1 MTYTTRP
8 LSAPEPPPHP
18 RRSAAHPQTG
28 GAPEGG
34 RADGPGDRPAAFAGP
49 PAEDDPLA
57 SGYPLAPAGESPAVQ
72 HPGIFASA
80 AFPEP
85 AEPLAAPVPPEQGF
99 AEPGGP
105 SPATVPI
112 QASQPE
118 TAYTTGPLRHV
129 PSLGQE
135 NYPAPPQAA
144 DPLQTWPPT
153 NEPDAGA
160 KADAWTDA
168 GANARSNTGTDSG
181 AWADVE
187 ARADAWANAEN
198 WSDTGADAWA
208 DAGTGTTQTLPPTA
222 GTEQAPRHAADT
234 AQPPPQASGAAQPPP
249 HTAHTIQPPSHAG
262 GAVQAPPH
270 AAGAVQ
276 APPHTAGAVQAPPVP
291 GPAAW
296 APQPGEPAWA
306 PQPGAPAPRV
316 PSGGAAHSEP
326 PAAPQAPGT
335 APAPRRKER
344 DPYFDNAKFLAILL
358 VVIGHSLANKM
369 NVPLAKGLYIFIY
382 MFHMPLFIVITGYF
396 SRNWTFSGGKARKLI
411 TNVGVPYVV
420 FETAYSLYDW
430 LVGRNELEVSLLN
443 PYFLTWF
450 LCALFMWRLSTPVWQ
465 QIRWPLG
472 VAMVFSLLS
481 YMSDLGG
488 TFDVHRVIGLLPF
501 YVLGL
506 MLRPEH
512 FELLKK
518 PMARV
523 VGIVVMFGGL
533 GVAWFAKDRMTHTWI
548 YWKTPH
554 QDLGVD
560 NVTGTL
566 MRLAMFACAIVLVA
580 AFLTLVPQRRAW
592 FTALGSTTLYA
603 YLLHGFV
610 TRFLQFFDLWGMPW
624 MNTWWGIAVI
634 IVCAAGVGTFL
645 CSKPVVKVM
654 SWALEPQL
662 KWAFTGLRR
671 PGGSRRPQPAT
682 QAETPAAVRPA
693 GPPAP
698 ETGPFTG
705 AFGAPPV
712 RRHGGT
718 APADLFNGP
727 TAEDRVRPPAGDFGR
742 PPAGAT
748 GAQPVED
755 FGRPPADGF
764 GGPADGFGRPPA
776 GGFGQPPVEEVAPPP
791 FPRRGGRA

>member
-8 LSAPEPPPHP
+8 FSAPEPPPHP
-18 RRSAAHPQTG
+18 RRSPAHSQTPRDE
-28 GAPEGG
+28 GAPGG
-34 RADGPGDRPAAFAGP
+34 GPLDTGPLGTGPLDTGPLGTGPLGTGPLPAGGDAEPA
-49 PAEDDPLA
+49 A
-57 SGYPLAPAGESPAVQ
+57 SGYPLAPAGESPAIQ

-80 AFPEP
+80 AFPDPAGTRPP
-85 AEPLAAPVPPEQGF
+85 AEPLAAPVMAEQDFPGTPAPP
-99 AEPGGP
+99 P
-105 SPATVPI
+105 PATVPI
-112 QASQPE
+112 HASQQPE
-118 TAYTTGPLRHV
+118 TAYTTGPLREV
-129 PSLGQE
+129 PSLAQE
-135 NYPAPPQAA
+135 PFPAPPPANEHYPAPLAHDPFPTPVENEPYPAPPANERFSA
-144 DPLQTWPPT
+144 PLAHEPAQTAFAPH
-153 NEPDAGA
+153 EPA
-160 KADAWTDA
+160 
-168 GANARSNTGTDSG
+168 
-181 AWADVE
+181 
-187 ARADAWANAEN
+187 
-198 WSDTGADAWA
+198 
-208 DAGTGTTQTLPPTA
+208 
-222 GTEQAPRHAADT
+222 QAPFPAHDPTQAPFAPAAF
-234 AQPPPQASGAAQPPP
+234 APN
-249 HTAHTIQPPSHAG
+249 
-262 GAVQAPPH
+262 GAVQAPP
-270 AAGAVQ
+270 AT
-276 APPHTAGAVQAPPVP
+276 APDWT
-291 GPAAW
+291 
-296 APQPGEPAWA
+296 PQPDAPAWA
-306 PQPGAPAPRV
+306 PHPEAPAPARHA
-316 PSGGAAHSEP
+316 PSDGPARPEP
-326 PAAPQAPGT
+326 PAADQAAGN

-472 VAMVFSLLS
+472 VATVFSLLS

-488 TFDVHRVIGLLPF
+488 TFDIHRVIGLLPF

-523 VGIVVMFGGL
+523 VGIVVMLGGL
-533 GVAWFAKDRMTHTWI
+533 GVAWIAKDRMTHTWI

-566 MRLAMFACAIVLVA
+566 MRLAMFACAFVLVA
-580 AFLTLVPQRRAW
+580 AFLTLVPKRRTW
-592 FTALGSTTLYA
+592 FTALGATTLYA

-624 MNTWWGIAVI
+624 MNTWWGIAII
-634 IVCAAGVGTFL
+634 IVCAAVVGTLL

-654 SWALEPQL
+654 SWALEPKL

-671 PGGSRRPQPAT
+671 PGGSRRPQAAAPA
-682 QAETPAAVRPA
+682 PAPAVEPV
-693 GPPAP
+693 PPAP

-705 AFGAPPV
+705 AFGEPPA
-712 RRHGGT
+712 RRYAGT
-718 APADLFNGP
+718 APAGPFGGP
-727 TAEDRVRPPAGDFGR
+727 TAEDFARPAGG
-742 PPAGAT
+742 
-748 GAQPVED
+748 
-755 FGRPPADGF
+755 
-764 GGPADGFGRPPA
+764 GFGRPPA
-776 GGFGQPPVEEVAPPP
+776 EGSAWPPAGNAAPPP
-791 FPRRGGRA
+791 APRRGGRY